1 MGKPLDRLVP
11 VTQALIYTP
20 EADPGVRTLPA
31 DASSA
36 ARPYPGTFIAFE
48 GGDGSGKTTQIKL
61 LADALTQRG
70 YSVLV
75 TREPGGTDIG
85 EKLRALVL
93 EHGNGEIDP
102 HTEALIFAASRAAHA
117 HQKIRPALEA
127 GQVVLCDRYID
138 SSAAYQGAGRGLGIG
153 TVVDLSRWATSN
165 LLPDTTILLD
175 VPLAEGRSRTGTR
188 GAADRME
195 SADDTFHRTLHATF
209 QQLADANPERY
220 AHIDGARP
228 IKDVHKDVLA
238 AALESIA

>member
-1 MGKPLDRLVP
+1 M
-11 VTQALIYTP
+11 THALSYTP

-61 LADALTQRG
+61 LAEALTQRD

-138 SSAAYQGAGRGLGIG
+138 SSAAYQGAGRGLGID

-175 VPLAEGRSRTGTR
+175 VPLAEGRSRAGAR

-220 AHIDGARP
+220 ARIDGARP
-228 IKDVHKDVLA
+228 IEDVHKDVLA
-238 AALESIA
+238 AALGSIA

>member
-1 MGKPLDRLVP
+1 MGKPLDRLIP

-220 AHIDGARP
+220 ARIDGARS
-228 IKDVHKDVLA
+228 IEDVHKDVLA
-238 AALESIA
+238 AALGSIA